1 MHQLASDVQR
11 GQSLERGRRTWGYW
25 DMSAG
30 VLTPACVPG
39 APRTPLERRVASV
52 NGGALLV
59 CKSMRW
65 GMARVNLHLLC
76 LTPGW
81 CRMAGKNIDW
91 FQPLRALCALDQP
104 LPLLFFSPFLLLPPK

>member
-11 GQSLERGRRTWGYW
+11 GQSLERGRRTWGYRG
-25 DMSAG
+25 MGAV

-39 APRTPLERRVASV
+39 AACIPLEGCGADV

-59 CKSMRW
+59 SKSMRV
-65 GMARVNLHLLC
+65 GMAWVTPHLLC

-81 CRMAGKNIDW
+81 CRTAGKKRDW
-91 FQPLRALCALDQP
+91 SQPLRALWDLDQP
-104 LPLLFFSPFLLLPPK
+104 LPLLFCSPFLLLPTK